1 MEDYV
6 LNEMKQILKNAIKD
20 ENSSRERFLRGAEI
34 ALTEEIK
41 ELFRILAEEEN
52 RHIEKLN
59 IILKA
64 LEEGRLGEIKPDI
77 ALRGLSDQN

>member
-6 LNEMKQILKNAIKD
+6 LKEMTQILKNAIED
-20 ENSSRERFLRGAEI
+20 EKSSRDRFLRGAEI

-41 ELFRILAEEEN
+41 ELFRILAREEN

-59 IILKA
+59 VILKA

-77 ALRGLSDQN
+77 ALRGLSEQN